1 MICSCSNIVAVY
13 KYVSCNYVELRERIK
28 TQPFSSKANS
38 SMKDSR
44 CRWHKWTTDIGHV
57 DLTRF
62 WGNPRDAGMDVKY
75 CQEFSSI
82 AASPELDDFP
92 KELLGLKSHL
102 NLTIG
107 FP

>member
-1 MICSCSNIVAVY
+1 MVY
-13 KYVSCNYVELRERIK
+13 Y
-28 TQPFSSKANS
+28 
-38 SMKDSR
+38 
-44 CRWHKWTTDIGHV
+44 KWTTDINHI
-57 DLTRF
+57 DFTRF

-75 CQEFSSI
+75 CQEFSDI

-92 KELLGLKSHL
+92 KKLLVLNSHS